1 MTPALAGALLS
12 LLQGPYLPAPDN
24 APPVNAPVWI
34 AGETVEEHTFSVT
47 ASFDCPPGAVEGRL
61 QVSISD
67 TVVRAAF
74 GPEEKVWR
82 RVLSVPVPGRQLRG
96 GLKPELF
103 CPDPGENPG
112 PVMRLESKFT
122 AQGALVCLSA
132 DGRQTTAQSS
142 APLDVWVRC
151 PPLPAPAPAAEESGT

>member
-12 LLQGPYLPAPDN
+12 LLQGPYLPAPED
-24 APPVNAPVWI
+24 APPANAPVWI
-34 AGETVEEHTFSVT
+34 AGETAEEHTFSVT
-47 ASFDCPPGAVEGRL
+47 ARFECPPGTAEGRL

-67 TVVRAAF
+67 TVVRATF
-74 GPEEKVWR
+74 GPEENAWR
-82 RVLSVPVPGRQLRG
+82 RVLSLPVPGRQLRG
-96 GLKPELF
+96 GLKPDLF
-103 CPDPGENPG
+103 CPEPGESPG

-122 AQGALVCLSA
+122 AQGTLVCLGA

-151 PPLPAPAPAAEESGT
+151 PPLPEPPPAAGESDT